1 MTSFH
6 IGEISITSIPEI
18 EDTSFEL
25 KGFFPQSV
33 DTDVVANS
41 PWLSLPHFDPA
52 TGRIRLSMHSW
63 LLQTGKKRILIDTCI
78 GNDKER
84 YARKNWTGLNT
95 PFLARLARA
104 GVSVESVDYVL
115 CTHLHADHVG
125 WNTRLLDGRWVPT
138 FPNAK
143 YVFGKREYAYWQDR
157 YASEDHNS
165 HHLAAYIDSV
175 LPVIEGGQALIVDDL
190 FELEGLLKFELAA
203 GHTPG
208 HLAFWLESSGSRAV
222 FSGDVIHHPIQTTYP
237 HWTCMGCLVPAE
249 ANITRRR
256 LLATI
261 ADQNI
266 VLFTAHFLS
275 PHAGTVRSRTRGF
288 EFAFSC
294 DEC

>member
-52 TGRIRLSMHSW
+52 TGRICLSMHSW

-78 GNDKER
+78 GNDKKKD
-84 YARKNWTGLNT
+84 ARKNWTGLNT

-143 YVFGKREYAYWQDR
+143 YVFGRREYAYWQDR

-175 LPVIEGGQALIVDDL
+175 LPVIEGRQALIVDDL

-208 HLAFWLESSGSRAV
+208 HLAFWLELSGSRAV
-222 FSGDVIHHPIQTTYP
+222 FLETLFTIPFRPLIRIGPAWDALFRQKRILP
-237 HWTCMGCLVPAE
+237 HGCL
-249 ANITRRR
+249 
-256 LLATI
+256 LASI
-261 ADQNI
+261 ADRKYRS
-266 VLFTAHFLS
+266 VYSAFLK
-275 PHAGTVRSRTRGF
+275 PALWDREVTY
-288 EFAFSC
+288 
-294 DEC
+294 